1 MPSRR
6 VVLSPQALSDIQ
18 EDAAY
23 IRDELFDSAA
33 ARRMVRK
40 IMDRIRALPRHP
52 LAGPTIRT
60 DSLLLQSYRHVL
72 AADHYIFYR
81 VEADRILIVRVIHT
95 GRDYERLLAEP

>member
-6 VVLSPQALSDIQ
+6 VVLSPQALADIQ

-23 IRDELFDSAA
+23 IRDELFDPAA

-40 IMDRIRALPRHP
+40 IMDRIRALARHP

-72 AADHYIFYR
+72 AASHYIFYR
-81 VEADRILIVRVIHT
+81 VEGEHILVVRVIHT
-95 GRDYERLLAEP
+95 GRDYERLLAGP

>member
-23 IRDELFDSAA
+23 IRDELFDPAA

-40 IMDRIRALPRHP
+40 IMDRIRALARHP

-72 AADHYIFYR
+72 AASHYIFYR
-81 VEADRILIVRVIHT
+81 VEGEHILVVRVIHT
-95 GRDYERLLAEP
+95 GRDYERLLAGP